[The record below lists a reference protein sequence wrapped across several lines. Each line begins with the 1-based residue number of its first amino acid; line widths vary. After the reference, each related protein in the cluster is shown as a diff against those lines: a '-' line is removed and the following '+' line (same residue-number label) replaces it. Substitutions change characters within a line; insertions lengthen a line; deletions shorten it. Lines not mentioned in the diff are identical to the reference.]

1 MTTST
6 QATDTHRGATLEA
19 RSGPGAA
26 GDPSPVPDLVGQ
38 AQAELEA
45 AEAARRALADDRR
58 ALKER
63 LDAAARTTEALRREV
78 QRTEKMLEDASSR
91 AADLAALA
99 ELGFVDDSLPGER
112 QQLDALAQRRD
123 RLMIAAQEDKRRR
136 TTLAI
141 EDGLL
146 VERERGAEAL
156 TKEAQLALERARQVQ
171 LLHDLRG
178 VVQDTLHGPLVLVDA
193 TVDGGGAC
201 TWWVADA
208 APDDLHSP
216 GRLWRVTD
224 YGAYRRLYPDL
235 PDAWLERRTRP
246 QYARLTVPSDGL
258 LSAQDTL
265 AILER
270 LARPCQYRLV
280 SLHYTHRDGN
290 GVDRYVVHTLDGT
303 RPVALKT
310 AGMARQI
317 LGD

>member
-19 RSGPGAA
+19 GSGPAGAD
-26 GDPSPVPDLVGQ
+26 GPSPVPDLVGQ

-63 LDAAARTTEALRREV
+63 LDAAARTTEALRREG
-78 QRTEKMLEDASSR
+78 QRTEQTLQDTSRR
-91 AADLAALA
+91 AADIAALA
-99 ELGFVDDSLPGER
+99 ELGFVDDSPPVKR
-112 QQLDALAQRRD
+112 QQLDELAQRLD

-136 TTLAI
+136 ETL
-141 EDGLL
+141 EREERLL
-146 VERERGAEAL
+146 VERERGAEVL
-156 TKEAQLALERARQVQ
+156 TREVRLALERARQVQ
-171 LLHDLRG
+171 PLHDLRG

-193 TVDGGGAC
+193 TVDAGGAC
-201 TWWVADA
+201 TCWVADA
-208 APDDLHSP
+208 APDYLHSP

-246 QYARLTVPSDGL
+246 QYAQLTVPSDGL
-258 LSAQDTL
+258 LSARDTL
-265 AILER
+265 VILER
-270 LARPCQYRLV
+270 LVRPCQYRLV

-290 GVDRYVVHTLDGT
+290 GVDRYVVHTVDGT
-303 RPVALKT
+303 RPVALAT